1 MSKTPYFSVIVPA
14 YNVQDVLEHG
24 IKTLTE
30 HQGDFE
36 DYEIIVINDGS
47 TDNTK
52 LVAEKLASKDNKIKI
67 INQENKGAGVAR
79 NVGVKNA
86 KGEYIVFL
94 DPDDY
99 FSDNVLFENYQILKN
114 YNDEL
119 NLLIYGYI
127 IEKYK
132 FENLITSTCKQLE
145 TKILET
151 KEEFRQYFTEIVDNH
166 FCNQI
171 WTKIYKRQY
180 LIDNKCQFN
189 SYKQGEDLAFNIDV
203 YMNLEKVL
211 ISNKIYYHYVRTEKE
226 TAMSVFNENQ
236 YDIDKKINNLFYK
249 LVNYWS
255 EEQKIDGI
263 YRRNALNYYINTSQ
277 SFFSPKCK
285 WNKKQKKLKIANMRR
300 EIKIQ
305 IPDMKLSDFKK
316 KAHKIDYLAYLYFP
330 NFLLYG
336 YLGIRFKIM
345 K

>member
-14 YNVQDVLEHG
+14 YNVQDLLEHG

-36 DYEIIVINDGS
+36 NYEIIVINDGS

-67 INQENKGAGVAR
+67 INQENKGAGEAR

-99 FSDNVLFENYQILKN
+99 FSENVLFENYRILKT

-127 IEKYK
+127 VENYK
-132 FENLITSTCKQLE
+132 FEKLITSTCKQLE

-236 YDIDKKINNLFYK
+236 YDIDKKINDLFYK
-249 LVNYWS
+249 LVNHWS
-255 EEQKIDGI
+255 GNQQIKKI
-263 YRRNALNYYINTSQ
+263 YRRNVLNYYINTSQ
-277 SFFSPKCK
+277 SFFSPKCN
-285 WNKKQKKLKIANMRR
+285 WEKKEKKEKIKIMRKKLKTEVTQNNI
-300 EIKIQ
+300 
-305 IPDMKLSDFKK
+305 SDFRKLT
-316 KAHKIDYLAYLYFP
+316 HKIDYIAYQIFP
-330 NFLLYG
+330 ISVFCG
-336 YLGIRFKIM
+336 YLQLRFKFM
-345 K
+345 N